1 MVKDAIANNQMVV
14 SFLFFTALF
23 LVITYLKPKL
33 FPDKHEEEEDWKDWK
48 KRAVN
53 AEAANAV
60 FLQRVLELQDELAKI
75 KRELAR
81 RDERDAEMR
90 VMLAKM
96 GVEIPA
102 VERSRVDVYVNELE
116 QLSSDE
122 IKELALVNFP
132 EVNKAYGEDQSQDWR
147 RLKLV
152 EWARDNHQLPLLR
165 EKIIEINPK
174 AFQK

>member
-1 MVKDAIANNQMVV
+1 
-14 SFLFFTALF
+14 
-23 LVITYLKPKL
+23 
-33 FPDKHEEEEDWKDWK
+33 
-48 KRAVN
+48 
-53 AEAANAV
+53 
-60 FLQRVLELQDELAKI
+60 
-75 KRELAR
+75 
-81 RDERDAEMR
+81 MR

-102 VERSRVDVYVNELE
+102 VERSRVDVYVNALE

-132 EVNKAYGEDQSQDWR
+132 EVNKSYGEDQSLDWR

-152 EWARDNHQLPLLR
+152 EWARDNHQLPMLR